1 MVVCSYIEKGEI
13 MCILFVAIKAHPEY
27 PLIVC
32 ANRDEFHH
40 RPTAPAYR
48 WTTSPAIYAG
58 QDKQAGGTWL
68 GINEQ
73 GQFAGLTNIRGI
85 EQQDGVRSRGEL
97 VVNSLT
103 QHQFNSQWLIEHSV
117 NYNPFNLVFEQ
128 HNQLFCFNSKTLTT
142 TELKSGFYA
151 ISNGALDDIWPK
163 MAKGRQQLQNYI
175 KQMKSPCINQLLGI
189 MHDTSQPKDQDLPQ
203 TGISLEWERRLSSI
217 FIQHEEYGT
226 RSTSI
231 VLKHRTGNVQFTE
244 VRYDGKARNLGKQ
257 QFVIN

>member
-1 MVVCSYIEKGEI
+1 
-13 MCILFVAIKAHPEY
+13 MCILFIAVEAHPDY

-40 RPTAPAYR
+40 RATEPAYR
-48 WTTSPAIYAG
+48 WATTPIIIAG

-73 GQFAGLTNIRGI
+73 GQFAGLTNIRAI

-97 VVNSLT
+97 VVDALT
-103 QHQFNSQWLIEHSV
+103 KQHINSQWLTEHSI

-128 HNQLFCFNSKTLTT
+128 HNQLHCFNSKTLTT
-142 TELKSGFYA
+142 TLLKPGFHA
-151 ISNGALDDIWPK
+151 VSNGALDDIWPK
-163 MAKGRQQLQNYI
+163 MAKGQQQLQSYI
-175 KQMKSPCINQLLGI
+175 KQMQSPCIDQLLNI
-189 MHDTSQPKDQDLPQ
+189 MRDTSQPKDQDLPQ

-217 FIQHEEYGT
+217 FIEHEEYGT

-231 VLKHRTGNVQFTE
+231 VLKHRSGKVQLTE
-244 VRYDGKARNLGKQ
+244 VRYDGKARNLGTQ
-257 QFVIN
+257 RFNLG